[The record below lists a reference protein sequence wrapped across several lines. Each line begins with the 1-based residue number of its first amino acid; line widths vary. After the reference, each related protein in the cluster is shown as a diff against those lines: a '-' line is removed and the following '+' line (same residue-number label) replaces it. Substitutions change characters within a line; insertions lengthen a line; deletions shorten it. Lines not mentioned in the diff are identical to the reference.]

1 MSHVLRYGI
10 NHMVAPQRSIA
21 GLIDLAAA
29 LELDGVEL
37 RNDVPGGSPGDDPG
51 RVRDL
56 ASAAGV
62 SILSI
67 NALQRFNDWTPARA
81 AEARELASAA
91 QACGAAMLALCPV
104 NDAGFFPS
112 ETRRL
117 GGLRDALQG
126 LAPILADAGIMG
138 MIEPLGFVTSS
149 LRLNWEAVEA
159 IEDQGLGDRF
169 RIVHDTFHHY
179 LAGEP
184 HLLPDWTALVHISG
198 VDVDLPLAD
207 LRDEHRVLVDGD
219 DRLGNIAQI
228 IALLA
233 GGYGGPF
240 VFEPFAASVHADHD
254 IAAALASSMHE
265 IDAEL
270 AKAQI

>member
-10 NHMVAPQRSIA
+10 NHMVAPKRTIA

-29 LELDGVEL
+29 LDLDAVEL
-37 RNDVPGGSPGDDPG
+37 RNDVPGGSPVDDPA
-51 RVRDL
+51 RIRDL
-56 ASAAGV
+56 AAADGV
-62 SILSI
+62 DILSI
-67 NALQRFNDWTPARA
+67 NALQRFNDWTPARQ
-81 AEARELASAA
+81 AEARELAGAA

-104 NDAGFFPS
+104 NEAGFFAS
-112 ETRRL
+112 DTERL
-117 GGLRDALQG
+117 SGLRDALRG

-138 MIEPLGFVTSS
+138 LVEPLGFAGST

-159 IEDQGLGDRF
+159 IEELNLGDRF

-184 HLLPDWTALVHISG
+184 HLLPEWTGIVHLSG

-233 GGYGGPF
+233 GGYSGPF
-240 VFEPFAASVHADHD
+240 VFEPFAARVQTDPD
-254 IAAALASSMHE
+254 IAAALTASMHE
-265 IDAEL
+265 IDAQL
-270 AKAQI
+270 AKVQI